1 MKKLLLILLLL
12 FPLVVSSKT
21 LVIFHTSDTHGFF
34 YPQNKIG
41 GFAALKNVINHEK
54 KPFLL
59 LDSGD
64 FANGTAEAKFSRG
77 AKVVQLMNAVGYSA
91 VTIGNHEFDFKD
103 AGITALIQESKF
115 SILAAN
121 LREKATG
128 LLPAGVQAARVFN
141 VDGIKVAVIGLA
153 NNHPSQPTQKYTFIK
168 PLTALSKALQE
179 VEKQN
184 PAVVILIVHDSFVD
198 YQHDILPYMGQIAKR
213 FPGRVQVVLGGHAHK
228 IVNEYLE
235 STLYVESGAHL
246 EAVSKITVNVDDETG
261 KFLSAQAKLISL
273 NVDEVGQDKTVAK
286 LAEELREPGLD
297 NEVAVITKRLSKKP
311 ILPNTLDGELDDW
324 LADEGRKIT
333 KTEIFI
339 HNTGGTRMDLLPG
352 SLTRRQL
359 IDLFPFNDVLISM
372 EVPGYTLKK
381 FIKSGLV
388 PWNKY
393 TYSGITVSFD
403 KIGPNRVKNL
413 QIKIN
418 GKPLEKRQIYRVGT
432 NSYIARQALFTD
444 LPQKQVGNQKVSQLI
459 EQALSSGEL
468 FTPQTGRIT
477 YQQK

>member
-77 AKVVQLMNAVGYSA
+77 AKAVQLMNAVGYSA

-115 SILAAN
+115 PILAAN

-179 VEKQN
+179 VEKQD
-184 PAVVILIVHDSFVD
+184 PAVLIVIVHDSFVD

-372 EVPGYTLKK
+372 EVPGYTLQK

-403 KIGPNRVKNL
+403 KISPNRVKNL

>member
-77 AKVVQLMNAVGYSA
+77 AKAVQLMNAVGYSA

-179 VEKQN
+179 VEKQD
-184 PAVVILIVHDSFVD
+184 PAVLIVIVHDSFVD
-198 YQHDILPYMGQIAKR
+198 YQHDILPYMGQIAKH

-477 YQQK
+477 CRQK

>member
-77 AKVVQLMNAVGYSA
+77 AKAVQLMNAVGYSA

-179 VEKQN
+179 VEKQD
-184 PAVVILIVHDSFVD
+184 PAVLIVIVHDSFVD
-198 YQHDILPYMGQIAKR
+198 YQHDILPYMGQIAKH

-372 EVPGYTLKK
+372 EVPGYTLQK

-477 YQQK
+477 YRQK

>member
-77 AKVVQLMNAVGYSA
+77 AKAVQLMNAVGYSA

-179 VEKQN
+179 VEKQD
-184 PAVVILIVHDSFVD
+184 PAVLIVIVHDSFVD
-198 YQHDILPYMGQIAKR
+198 YQHDILPYMGQIAKH

-372 EVPGYTLKK
+372 DVPGYTLKK

-393 TYSGITVSFD
+393 TYSGIAVSFD

-477 YQQK
+477 YRQK

>member
-77 AKVVQLMNAVGYSA
+77 AKAVQLMNAVGYSA

-115 SILAAN
+115 PILAAN

-179 VEKQN
+179 VEKQD
-184 PAVVILIVHDSFVD
+184 PAVLIVIVHDSFVD

-372 EVPGYTLKK
+372 EVPGYTLQK

-477 YQQK
+477 YRQK

>member
-179 VEKQN
+179 VEKQD
-184 PAVVILIVHDSFVD
+184 PAVVIVIVHDSFVD

-477 YQQK
+477 YRQK

>member
-77 AKVVQLMNAVGYSA
+77 AKAVQLMNAVGYSA

-198 YQHDILPYMGQIAKR
+198 YQHDILPYMGQIAKH

>member
-77 AKVVQLMNAVGYSA
+77 AKAVQLMNAVGYSA

-168 PLTALSKALQE
+168 PLTALSKALRE
-179 VEKQN
+179 VEKQD
-184 PAVVILIVHDSFVD
+184 PAVVIVIVHDSFVD

-477 YQQK
+477 YRQK

>member
-77 AKVVQLMNAVGYSA
+77 AKAVQLMNAVGYSA

-153 NNHPSQPTQKYTFIK
+153 NNHPSRPTQKYTFIK

-179 VEKQN
+179 VEKQD
-184 PAVVILIVHDSFVD
+184 PAVLIVIVHDSFVD

-393 TYSGITVSFD
+393 TYSGITVFFD

>member
-77 AKVVQLMNAVGYSA
+77 AKAVQLMNAVGYSA

-115 SILAAN
+115 PILAAN

-153 NNHPSQPTQKYTFIK
+153 NNHPSHPTQKYTFIK

-372 EVPGYTLKK
+372 EVPGYTLQK

-393 TYSGITVSFD
+393 TYSGITVFFD

-477 YQQK
+477 YRQK

>member
-77 AKVVQLMNAVGYSA
+77 AKAVQLMNAVGYSA

-103 AGITALIQESKF
+103 AGITALIQKSKF

-179 VEKQN
+179 VEKQD
-184 PAVVILIVHDSFVD
+184 PAVLIVIVHDSFVD
-198 YQHDILPYMGQIAKR
+198 YQHDILPYMGQIAKH

-372 EVPGYTLKK
+372 DVPGYTLKK

>member
-77 AKVVQLMNAVGYSA
+77 AKAVQLMNAVGYSA

-115 SILAAN
+115 FILAAN

-179 VEKQN
+179 VEKQD
-184 PAVVILIVHDSFVD
+184 PAVLIVIVHDSFVD
-198 YQHDILPYMGQIAKR
+198 YQHDILPYMGQIAKH

-372 EVPGYTLKK
+372 EVPGYTLQK

>member
-77 AKVVQLMNAVGYSA
+77 AKAVQLMNAVGYSA

-128 LLPAGVQAARVFN
+128 VLPAGVQAARVFN

-179 VEKQN
+179 VEKQD
-184 PAVVILIVHDSFVD
+184 PAVLIVIVHDSFVD
-198 YQHDILPYMGQIAKR
+198 YQHDILPYMGQIAKH

-372 EVPGYTLKK
+372 EVPGYTLQK

>member
-77 AKVVQLMNAVGYSA
+77 AKAVQLMNAVGYSA

-179 VEKQN
+179 VEKQD
-184 PAVVILIVHDSFVD
+184 PAVLIVIVHDSFVD
-198 YQHDILPYMGQIAKR
+198 YQHDILPYMGQIAKH

-372 EVPGYTLKK
+372 DVPGYTLQK

>member
-41 GFAALKNVINHEK
+41 GFAALKNAINHEK

-77 AKVVQLMNAVGYSA
+77 AKAVQLMNAVGYSA

-103 AGITALIQESKF
+103 AGITALIQKSKF

-179 VEKQN
+179 VEKQD
-184 PAVVILIVHDSFVD
+184 PAVLIVIVHDSFVD
-198 YQHDILPYMGQIAKR
+198 YQHDILPYMGQIAKH

-372 EVPGYTLKK
+372 DVPGYTLKK

>member
-77 AKVVQLMNAVGYSA
+77 AKAVQLMNAVGYSA

-115 SILAAN
+115 PILAAN

-179 VEKQN
+179 VEKQD
-184 PAVVILIVHDSFVD
+184 PAVLIVIVHDSFVD
-198 YQHDILPYMGQIAKR
+198 YQHDILPYMGQIAKH

-477 YQQK
+477 YRQK

>member
-77 AKVVQLMNAVGYSA
+77 AKAVQLMNAVGYSA

-179 VEKQN
+179 VEKQD
-184 PAVVILIVHDSFVD
+184 PAVVIVIVHDSFVD
-198 YQHDILPYMGQIAKR
+198 YQHDILPYMGQIAKH

-297 NEVAVITKRLSKKP
+297 NDVAVITKRLSKKP

-372 EVPGYTLKK
+372 EVPGYTLQK

>member
-77 AKVVQLMNAVGYSA
+77 AKAVQLMNAVGYSA

-179 VEKQN
+179 VEKQD
-184 PAVVILIVHDSFVD
+184 PAVVIVIVHDSFVD
-198 YQHDILPYMGQIAKR
+198 YQHDILPYMGQIAKH

-235 STLYVESGAHL
+235 STLYVESGEHL

-273 NVDEVGQDKTVAK
+273 NVDEVGEDKTVAK

-372 EVPGYTLKK
+372 EVPGYTLQK

-388 PWNKY
+388 PWNIY

>member
-77 AKVVQLMNAVGYSA
+77 AKAVQLMNAVGYSA

-115 SILAAN
+115 PILAAN

-179 VEKQN
+179 VEKQD
-184 PAVVILIVHDSFVD
+184 PAVLIVIVHDSFVD

-477 YQQK
+477 YRQK

>member
-77 AKVVQLMNAVGYSA
+77 AKAVQLMNAVGYSA

-179 VEKQN
+179 VEKQD
-184 PAVVILIVHDSFVD
+184 PAVLIVIVHDSFVD
-198 YQHDILPYMGQIAKR
+198 YQHDILPYMGQIAKH

-372 EVPGYTLKK
+372 EVPGYTLQK

-459 EQALSSGEL
+459 EQAISSGEL

>member
-1 MKKLLLILLLL
+1 M
-12 FPLVVSSKT
+12 
-21 LVIFHTSDTHGFF
+21 
-34 YPQNKIG
+34 
-41 GFAALKNVINHEK
+41 
-54 KPFLL
+54 
-59 LDSGD
+59 
-64 FANGTAEAKFSRG
+64 
-77 AKVVQLMNAVGYSA
+77 QLMNAVGYSA

-168 PLTALSKALQE
+168 PLTALSKTLQE
-179 VEKQN
+179 VEKQD
-184 PAVVILIVHDSFVD
+184 PAVLIVIVHDSFVD
-198 YQHDILPYMGQIAKR
+198 YQHDILPYMGQIAKH

-235 STLYVESGAHL
+235 STLYVESGEHL

-477 YQQK
+477 YRQK

>member
-1 MKKLLLILLLL
+1 MKKLLLILVLL
-12 FPLVVSSKT
+12 FPLVVSAKT

-41 GFAALKNVINHEK
+41 GFAALKSVINHEK

-77 AKVVQLMNAVGYSA
+77 AKAVQLMNAVGYSA

-179 VEKQN
+179 VEKQD
-184 PAVVILIVHDSFVD
+184 PAVLIVIVHDSFVD

>member
-77 AKVVQLMNAVGYSA
+77 AKAVQLMNAVGYSA

-179 VEKQN
+179 VEKQD

-372 EVPGYTLKK
+372 DVPGYTLKK

>member
-77 AKVVQLMNAVGYSA
+77 AKAVQLMNAVGYSA

-184 PAVVILIVHDSFVD
+184 PAVVIVIVHDSFVD

-444 LPQKQVGNQKVSQLI
+444 LPQKQVGDQKVSQLI

>member
-77 AKVVQLMNAVGYSA
+77 AKAVQLMNAVGYSA

-179 VEKQN
+179 VEKQD
-184 PAVVILIVHDSFVD
+184 PAVLIVIVHDSFVD

-444 LPQKQVGNQKVSQLI
+444 FPQKQVGNQKVSQLI

-477 YQQK
+477 YRQK

>member
-41 GFAALKNVINHEK
+41 GFAALKSVINHEK

-77 AKVVQLMNAVGYSA
+77 AKAVQLMNAVGYGA

-103 AGITALIQESKF
+103 AGIAALIQESKF

-179 VEKQN
+179 VEKQD
-184 PAVVILIVHDSFVD
+184 PAVLIVIVHDSFVD

-352 SLTRRQL
+352 SLPRRQL

>member
-1 MKKLLLILLLL
+1 M
-12 FPLVVSSKT
+12 
-21 LVIFHTSDTHGFF
+21 
-34 YPQNKIG
+34 
-41 GFAALKNVINHEK
+41 INHEK

-77 AKVVQLMNAVGYSA
+77 AKAVQLMNAVGYSA

-179 VEKQN
+179 VEKQD
-184 PAVVILIVHDSFVD
+184 PAVVIVIVHDSFVD

-339 HNTGGTRMDLLPG
+339 HNTGGTRIDLLPG

-372 EVPGYTLKK
+372 EVPGYTLQK

>member
-1 MKKLLLILLLL
+1 M
-12 FPLVVSSKT
+12 
-21 LVIFHTSDTHGFF
+21 
-34 YPQNKIG
+34 
-41 GFAALKNVINHEK
+41 
-54 KPFLL
+54 
-59 LDSGD
+59 
-64 FANGTAEAKFSRG
+64 
-77 AKVVQLMNAVGYSA
+77 
-91 VTIGNHEFDFKD
+91 
-103 AGITALIQESKF
+103 
-115 SILAAN
+115 
-121 LREKATG
+121 REKATG

-179 VEKQN
+179 VEKQD
-184 PAVVILIVHDSFVD
+184 PAVVIVIVHDSFVD

-273 NVDEVGQDKTVAK
+273 NVDEVGQDTTVAK

-372 EVPGYTLKK
+372 EVPGYTLQK

>member
-77 AKVVQLMNAVGYSA
+77 AKAVQLMNAVGYSA

-179 VEKQN
+179 VEKQD
-184 PAVVILIVHDSFVD
+184 PAVVIVIVHDSFVD

-311 ILPNTLDGELDDW
+311 ILPNTLDGELDD
-324 LADEGRKIT
+324 
-333 KTEIFI
+333 
-339 HNTGGTRMDLLPG
+339 
-352 SLTRRQL
+352 
-359 IDLFPFNDVLISM
+359 
-372 EVPGYTLKK
+372 
-381 FIKSGLV
+381 
-388 PWNKY
+388 
-393 TYSGITVSFD
+393 
-403 KIGPNRVKNL
+403 
-413 QIKIN
+413 
-418 GKPLEKRQIYRVGT
+418 
-432 NSYIARQALFTD
+432 
-444 LPQKQVGNQKVSQLI
+444 
-459 EQALSSGEL
+459 
-468 FTPQTGRIT
+468 
-477 YQQK
+477 

>member
-77 AKVVQLMNAVGYSA
+77 AKAVQLMNAVGYSA

-179 VEKQN
+179 VEKQD
-184 PAVVILIVHDSFVD
+184 PAVVIVIVHDSFVD
-198 YQHDILPYMGQIAKR
+198 YQHDILPYMGQIAKH

-372 EVPGYTLKK
+372 EVPGYTLQK

-477 YQQK
+477 YRQK

>member
-77 AKVVQLMNAVGYSA
+77 AKAVQLMNAVGYSA

-168 PLTALSKALQE
+168 PLTALSKTLQE
-179 VEKQN
+179 VEKQD
-184 PAVVILIVHDSFVD
+184 PAVLIVIVHDSFVD
-198 YQHDILPYMGQIAKR
+198 YQHDILPYMGQIAKH

>member
-41 GFAALKNVINHEK
+41 GFAALKSVINHEK

-77 AKVVQLMNAVGYSA
+77 AKAVQLMNAVGYSA

-179 VEKQN
+179 VEKQD
-184 PAVVILIVHDSFVD
+184 PAVVIVIVHDSFVD
-198 YQHDILPYMGQIAKR
+198 YQHDILPYMGQIAKH

-393 TYSGITVSFD
+393 TYSGITVFFD

>member
-77 AKVVQLMNAVGYSA
+77 AKAVQLMNAVGYSA

-179 VEKQN
+179 VEKQD
-184 PAVVILIVHDSFVD
+184 PAMLIVIVHDSFVD

-372 EVPGYTLKK
+372 EVPGYTLQK

>member
-1 MKKLLLILLLL
+1 M
-12 FPLVVSSKT
+12 
-21 LVIFHTSDTHGFF
+21 
-34 YPQNKIG
+34 
-41 GFAALKNVINHEK
+41 INHEK
-54 KPFLL
+54 NPFLL

-77 AKVVQLMNAVGYSA
+77 AKAVQLMNAVGYSA

-179 VEKQN
+179 VEKQD
-184 PAVVILIVHDSFVD
+184 PAVLIVIVHDSFVD
-198 YQHDILPYMGQIAKR
+198 YQHDILPYMGQIAKH

>member
-77 AKVVQLMNAVGYSA
+77 AKAVQLMNAVGYSA

-103 AGITALIQESKF
+103 VGITALIQESKF

-179 VEKQN
+179 VEKQD
-184 PAVVILIVHDSFVD
+184 PAVLIVIVHDSFVD
-198 YQHDILPYMGQIAKR
+198 YQHDILPYMGQIAKH

-339 HNTGGTRMDLLPG
+339 HNTGGTRIDLLPG

-372 EVPGYTLKK
+372 EVPGYTLQK

>member
-77 AKVVQLMNAVGYSA
+77 AKAVQLMNAVGYSA

-128 LLPAGVQAARVFN
+128 LLPTGVQAARVFN

-179 VEKQN
+179 VEKQD
-184 PAVVILIVHDSFVD
+184 PAVVIVIVHDSFVD

-286 LAEELREPGLD
+286 LAEELRGPGLD

-339 HNTGGTRMDLLPG
+339 HNTGGTRMDLFPG

-372 EVPGYTLKK
+372 EVPGYTLQK

-432 NSYIARQALFTD
+432 NSYITRQALFTD

-468 FTPQTGRIT
+468 FTPQTGRIA

>member
-77 AKVVQLMNAVGYSA
+77 AKAVQLMNAVGYSA

-179 VEKQN
+179 VEKQD
-184 PAVVILIVHDSFVD
+184 PAVVIVIVHDSFVD

-477 YQQK
+477 YRQK

>member
-77 AKVVQLMNAVGYSA
+77 AKAVQLMNAVGYSA

-179 VEKQN
+179 VEKQD
-184 PAVVILIVHDSFVD
+184 PAVLIVIVHDSFVD

-372 EVPGYTLKK
+372 EVPGYTLQK

-477 YQQK
+477 YRQK

>member
-77 AKVVQLMNAVGYSA
+77 AKAVQLMNAVGYSA

-179 VEKQN
+179 VEKQD
-184 PAVVILIVHDSFVD
+184 PAVVIVIVHDSFVD

-372 EVPGYTLKK
+372 DVPGYTLKK

-468 FTPQTGRIT
+468 FTLQTGRIT

>member
-77 AKVVQLMNAVGYSA
+77 AKAVQLMNAVGYSA

-103 AGITALIQESKF
+103 AGITALIQKPKF

-153 NNHPSQPTQKYTFIK
+153 NNHPSRPTQKYTFIK